1 MPVEMGPEEF
11 EALVEGALES
21 IPDSFWDQVDNLV
34 VLVEDDPPP
43 DQPDLLGLYDGVPVT
58 ERDDYAGVLPDRVF
72 IYRNPTLRMCSTPEE
87 VAEEVRVTVIHE
99 IGHYFG
105 IDDAHL
111 DDLGWA

>member
-43 DQPDLLGLYDGVPVT
+43 GQPDLLGLYDGVPVT